1 MTDEKIKRIV
11 EAALLAADTPL
22 KIQDFLNLFDGLDI
36 VERPSIVSAIADLK
50 LEYQG
55 KFIEISEV
63 ASGYRMVTTSEVL
76 RYLKP
81 LWELKPQRLSRALYE
96 TLALIAYRQPIT
108 RGEIEEIRGVAVST
122 NIIKILFEREWIKI
136 VGHKDTLGRPGL
148 LATTKEFLDDFN
160 LATLSELPPLEE
172 IQEMFSLDN
181 DADISTVVALPN
193 EATQNIH

>member
-1 MTDEKIKRIV
+1 
-11 EAALLAADTPL
+11 
-22 KIQDFLNLFDGLDI
+22 
-36 VERPSIVSAIADLK
+36 
-50 LEYQG
+50 
-55 KFIEISEV
+55 
-63 ASGYRMVTTSEVL
+63 MVTTSEVL